1 MLTGQDQNLYFRPR
15 RRKFLRLLSPFWLEE
30 VMVETRLL
38 GNRSCYR
45 KKKKKTLMLSKMVSA
60 AGIEA

>member
-45 KKKKKTLMLSKMVSA
+45 KKKKKDTNVKQNGECSRY
-60 AGIEA
+60 